1 MVVVETKMENES
13 MHSDRLPKRKKSFR
27 ARGSRGGAR
36 KKREKDPLVNLT
48 TNFLNFDPLLT
59 THSDTFRYA
68 QFDRSRKFFIQNE
81 KYHEKNQNESYYTYH
96 DELKENNSS
105 GKYNPKGDF
114 FSCSRFT
121 HGDGIKTSI
130 LHNDLNRYHRSQT
143 ESTNRM
149 SNISATFTSC
159 EILPEKED
167 MIHRDENTQESST
180 FISRFLSC
188 QETVGGIQSSEGT
201 RYEDYVTPELSDQ
214 SYFRTSP
221 RSFLMGKKK
230 AKTHAIDETLTL
242 TLTSLITT
250 DE

>member
-1 MVVVETKMENES
+1 MENES
-13 MHSDRLPKRKKSFR
+13 MHIDRLPKRKKSFR

-36 KKREKDPLVNLT
+36 KKREKDSLVNLT
-48 TNFLNFDPLLT
+48 TNFLNSFDPLLT
-59 THSDTFRYA
+59 THSDTFHYA
-68 QFDRSRKFFIQNE
+68 QYERSRKFLIQNE
-81 KYHEKNQNESYYTYH
+81 KYQEKNQNEPHYTYY

-105 GKYNPKGDF
+105 GKYNQKGDF

-121 HGDGIKTSI
+121 QGDGIKTSV
-130 LHNDLNRYHRSQT
+130 LYHGLNQYHRSQT
-143 ESTNRM
+143 DSANRM

-167 MIHRDENTQESST
+167 MIYSDENTQESST
-180 FISRFLSC
+180 FIPRLLFC
-188 QETVGGIQSSEGT
+188 QETMGDIQSSKGT
-201 RYEDYVTPELSDQ
+201 RNEDYVTPELSDQ

-230 AKTHAIDETLTL
+230 AKTYAIDETLAL

-250 DE
+250 EK